1 MEFGCRGVIHLGKIE
16 ILEHEFDPPR
26 FDLLLSDGTSWY
38 FRFSILIFHIQ
49 FHIYERLIFNRYSRA
64 ESVEEKNNWLE
75 LIEDAKADAIEG
87 RMKGR
92 AGSIPSVGEFFFGL
106 TSRRYDVIWQNLKID
121 PE

>member
-38 FRFSILIFHIQ
+38 FRFSKLIFHVQ
-49 FHIYERLIFNRYSRA
+49 FHIYNKLIYRYSRA

-92 AGSIPSVGEFFFGL
+92 AGSIPSVGEFCFRL
-106 TSRRYDVIWQNLKID
+106 ISN
-121 PE
+121 